1 MIFKWHFKWHIS
13 NWPSIIYVLP
23 HLFGYAHNLIFMI
36 EHKNQWN
43 IQKILV
49 WYPGCH
55 VFYTLNLCRVSF
67 KQVLFFQFFI
77 LKIILSKQCNKSDCS
92 TFSWSRMTGRKI
104 RNRISKQNIYPI
116 GWAAQKIFMGESR
129 SIKYLLI
136 ELLMIFHNVQ
146 LYLAKG
152 QHHISL

>member
-1 MIFKWHFKWHIS
+1 MFYHIFLAMHTIWFSWLNIKTNGIYKKYSYDIQDVMSFIRW
-13 NWPSIIYVLP
+13 IYVECPLSKC
-23 HLFGYAHNLIFMI
+23 F
-36 EHKNQWN
+36 
-43 IQKILV
+43 
-49 WYPGCH
+49 
-55 VFYTLNLCRVSF
+55 
-67 KQVLFFQFFI
+67 FFQFFI